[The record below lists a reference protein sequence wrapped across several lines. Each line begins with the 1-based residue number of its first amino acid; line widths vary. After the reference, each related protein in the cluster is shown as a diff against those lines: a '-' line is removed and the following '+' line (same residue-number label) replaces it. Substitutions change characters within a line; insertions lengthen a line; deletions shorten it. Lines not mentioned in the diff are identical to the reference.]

1 MTTVPMTTEQLPI
14 SVDTA
19 EFGLREH
26 MPLREIVHAFLT
38 ARRPEEVYQIA
49 LNRVS
54 PLVGAAFACV
64 YVIDPESELMRLV
77 AVHNWPQRFAQ
88 FLGQMR
94 VRLGFGPSGEAASE
108 RRMIEVPD
116 VSADPSFEV
125 GQEVAGELGFGSLV
139 ALAGETPR
147 AVLGTVPL

>member
-1 MTTVPMTTEQLPI
+1 MTTVPIPSEQQVPVPTE
-14 SVDTA
+14 TA
-19 EFGLREH
+19 EFGLREL
-26 MPLREIVHAFLT
+26 MAVREIVHAFLT

-64 YVIDPESELMRLV
+64 YVIDPDSELMRLV

-108 RRMIEVPD
+108 RRMIEP
-116 VSADPSFEV
+116 
-125 GQEVAGELGFGSLV
+125 
-139 ALAGETPR
+139 PR
-147 AVLGTVPL
+147 VR